1 MPRWV
6 TVRLS
11 RWGLV
16 RWGLGLLGLGLTLLL
31 SMVSCQAPPPQP
43 VAPGAYQVVA
53 TSTILADWVS
63 QIAGSTI
70 QLNSILQPGDDPHVY
85 EPRPADSR
93 LLEEADLIFYNG
105 YNLEPGLIRL
115 MESNSRATKVAVGE
129 IIPPLQLAKPHQSPQ
144 APQTV
149 PDPHVW
155 GDAENAVKMVGFIQ
169 KQLEQSLGTS
179 PQASNP
185 QATNPQATNPQAT
198 ALLQQ
203 NAAKLVAELTQLD
216 RWIQAQIATIPAAQR
231 QLITTHDAFQYYA
244 QAYGLKVMGTL
255 IGISTEEQPSAQTT
269 RNLVEAVKAAQVPA
283 IFAETTINPNLI
295 RTVAEEAGVRLAERP
310 LYSDS
315 VGAVGSGA
323 ETYVK
328 MMVANTETIT
338 TALGGKVTPFKPTG
352 I

>member
-1 MPRWV
+1 
-6 TVRLS
+6 
-11 RWGLV
+11 
-16 RWGLGLLGLGLTLLL
+16 
-31 SMVSCQAPPPQP
+31 MVSCQAPPPQP

-169 KQLEQSLGTS
+169 KQLQQSLGTT
-179 PQASNP
+179 PQV
-185 QATNPQATNPQAT
+185 T

-244 QAYGLKVMGTL
+244 HAYGLKVMGTL

-269 RNLVEAVKAAQVPA
+269 RNLVEAVKAAKVPA

-295 RTVAEEAGVRLAERP
+295 RTVAEEAGVKLAERP
-310 LYSDS
+310 LCSDS
-315 VGAVGSGA
+315 VGAAGSGA

-338 TALGGKVTPFKPTG
+338 TALGGKVTPFKPTAT
-352 I
+352 